1 MYLCN
6 LKLTGQE
13 LPATLPEKIK
23 NEVSSMVDIISF
35 GVVDDHLPTL
45 PPSNAPN
52 FDIPAR
58 QNAISPP
65 APQAPQPQQA
75 SNQQLLTQLTSQPTG
90 FYNQA
95 IGFQPGLQP
104 QITGYP
110 QQNPGLQSQPTAFP
124 SNPQATSYSGLR
136 PPMPPMPSSYGTNLS
151 PQQTGGQAL

>member
-6 LKLTGQE
+6 LKLTGKD
-13 LPATLPEKIK
+13 LPATLPEKVK

-35 GVVDDHLPTL
+35 SVDDDRPQST
-45 PPSNAPN
+45 PRTNVPN
-52 FDIPAR
+52 FEVPPR

-104 QITGYP
+104 QPTGLPIPNQGLQPLMTGFLPVSQATGYT
-110 QQNPGLQSQPTAFP
+110 GR
-124 SNPQATSYSGLR
+124 R
-136 PPMPPMPSSYGTNLS
+136 PPMPSMPPPPPPTTTPSEKGDR
-151 PQQTGGQAL
+151 